1 MSEPQIHS
9 KEAAI
14 FPAIP
19 SHLFESTPRKGRRR
33 GRRGKQAQSSPL
45 GKTPMTHSSST
56 SPTTSAQSQSPP
68 LPPRHKPLPHPLEN
82 REREMPPHLP
92 PTSQLALAETVAI
105 MRNSMRVL
113 EEVQT
118 SLESGLDEVHA
129 SLAATNERVDGL
141 LEEMLVGQQQMM
153 DLVVQIMERV
163 MRIDRNIPAPN

>member
-1 MSEPQIHS
+1 
-9 KEAAI
+9 
-14 FPAIP
+14 
-19 SHLFESTPRKGRRR
+19 
-33 GRRGKQAQSSPL
+33 
-45 GKTPMTHSSST
+45 
-56 SPTTSAQSQSPP
+56 
-68 LPPRHKPLPHPLEN
+68 
-82 REREMPPHLP
+82 
-92 PTSQLALAETVAI
+92 